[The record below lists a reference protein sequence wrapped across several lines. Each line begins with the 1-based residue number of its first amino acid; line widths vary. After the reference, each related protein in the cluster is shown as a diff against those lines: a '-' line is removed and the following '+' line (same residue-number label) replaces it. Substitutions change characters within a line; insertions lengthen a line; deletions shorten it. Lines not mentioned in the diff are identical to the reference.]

1 MLTGRAD
8 EIANGILL
16 RGWQARVLAERQNA
30 LETAVWSRERQIVAC
45 RWVFGIEKSDLSLCQ
60 VMPGIESKTLR
71 RLCYD
76 YENKSIYLFS
86 RNMEMKTI
94 VVTLLGTILGL
105 FSCNAQSASFRSV
118 NAREF
123 AEVISDSTVFV
134 LDVRTAEEYAAG
146 HIGNAVNID
155 VLQDDFKE
163 KAVARIPEGKT
174 VALYCRSGNRSKK
187 AANMLS
193 GKYKVVELA
202 TGWTGWNAEFGRNE

>member
-1 MLTGRAD
+1 MKLCGAPGGDVRSPTKIRCGLDFYLNGRK
-8 EIANGILL
+8 I
-16 RGWQARVLAERQNA
+16 ERFY
-30 LETAVWSRERQIVAC
+30 VS
-45 RWVFGIEKSDLSLCQ
+45 
-60 VMPGIESKTLR
+60 
-71 RLCYD
+71 
-76 YENKSIYLFS
+76 LFS
-86 RNMEMKTI
+86 RNIEMKTI
-94 VVTLLGTILGL
+94 VVSLLGTILGL
-105 FSCNAQSASFRSV
+105 FGCNAQSASFRSV